1 MLKANLVS
9 TDYGQEGGNS
19 WAGRPFPSA
28 KFVSGLNK
36 RLTVCKDTGRVFR
49 LHDEGA
55 KMLDDCCDSQSF
67 DFAR

>member
-1 MLKANLVS
+1 MGWQ
-9 TDYGQEGGNS
+9 TI
-19 WAGRPFPSA
+19 PFG
-28 KFVSGLNK
+28 KVSGLNK